1 MSPLPESHVNAR
13 LRYEAA
19 KAMNNNSKDPDDR
32 RQQII
37 HALNAIQINNRLS

>member
-13 LRYEAA
+13 IRYEAA
-19 KAMNNNSKDPDDR
+19 KAINSKNPDDR

-37 HALNAIQINNRLS
+37 HALNAIQINNKLS

>member
-1 MSPLPESHVNAR
+1 MGPIPEPFVDAR

-19 KAMNNNSKDPDDR
+19 KAINSKDPDKN

-37 HALNAIQINNRLS
+37 DALNAIQINNKLS